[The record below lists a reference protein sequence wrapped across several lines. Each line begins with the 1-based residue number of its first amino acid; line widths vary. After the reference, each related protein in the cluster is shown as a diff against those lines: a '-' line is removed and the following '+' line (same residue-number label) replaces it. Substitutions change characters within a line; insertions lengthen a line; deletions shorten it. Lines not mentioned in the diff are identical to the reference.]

1 METLKRLLEE
11 AHDGRIQVPEFQRE
25 LILKHE
31 WMKGLLASVSLGYP
45 IGAGTLLEAGIREMR
60 FEPPGSESCKSTLI
74 RADLA
79 SCPADAR
86 CHDVQLPDCPAGGKC
101 PVASMGV
108 RVATRRLT
116 CPLVYGDIHP
126 TAACAALED
135 LMRLRKGRHLGLCSC
150 APMLTGFPQA
160 RAVGRYKGHRVSI
173 PLDVCSLCGVGRF
186 GRAAYRDAAILMPQP

>member
-1 METLKRLLEE
+1 VKLIVLLVVMPVIAAGCFGGSSEHGASPMPPDAQSQPPIAATRL
-11 AHDGRIQVPEFQRE
+11 RIV
-25 LILKHE
+25 
-31 WMKGLLASVSLGYP
+31 YP
-45 IGAGTLLEAGIREMR
+45 L
-60 FEPPGSESCKSTLI
+60 KSTLI

-101 PVASMGV
+101 PVASMWV